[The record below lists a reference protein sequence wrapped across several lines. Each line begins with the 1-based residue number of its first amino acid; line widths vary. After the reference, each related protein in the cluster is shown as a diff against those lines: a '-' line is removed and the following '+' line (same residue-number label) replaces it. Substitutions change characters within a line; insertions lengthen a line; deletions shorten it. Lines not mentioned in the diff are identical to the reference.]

1 MLSDDPGRAVA
12 VAREPYGT
20 AVAVGH
26 DMRAAACTSLTASQ
40 HSSTDRRVVV
50 VLEDEGAQAVGE
62 EVGGA
67 GWGSKAEL
75 WGQQ

>member
-1 MLSDDPGRAVA
+1 M
-12 VAREPYGT
+12 AREPYGT

-26 DMRAAACTSLTASQ
+26 DMRAAACTNLTASQ
-40 HSSTDRRVVV
+40 HSSTDRCVVV
-50 VLEDEGAQAVGE
+50 VLEDEEAQAVG